1 MKGQKWEGSGEINK
15 YQQLLAKKDEEYIK
29 LQEQRELEFEML
41 FTLADKFE
49 RSIAL
54 IKKDQNLKDMKEHAI
69 PETDMNLKLIEV
81 ISFQIK

>member
-54 IKKDQNLKDMKEHAI
+54 IKKDQNLEDMKEHAI

>member
-1 MKGQKWEGSGEINK
+1 
-15 YQQLLAKKDEEYIK
+15 
-29 LQEQRELEFEML
+29 ML

-69 PETDMNLKLIEV
+69 PETDMNLKLKEV

>member
-1 MKGQKWEGSGEINK
+1 MKEQKWEGSDEINK

-29 LQEQRELEFEML
+29 LQEQRKLEFELL

-54 IKKDQNLKDMKEHAI
+54 IKKEKNSKDMKEHPMPDA
-69 PETDMNLKLIEV
+69 DMNLKLIEV
-81 ISFQIK
+81 I